1 VSLCDHCASGRLV
14 FQYRSVLYFT
24 SVISK
29 LHYAV
34 LLLSRVVCLSI
45 RTGRLTYYTLH
56 RCSLLENYFKAWRFL
71 PITADYLVARC
82 PHLWCRFIP
91 VLCCGYSIIYGSICT
106 SQLQNSRFDSTFVL
120 ASLQH
125 SSRILHTLETAFTVS
140 NFGQH
145 THTHTQ
151 YYAFTKVVSQSVL
164 NLLFCKKET
173 KVSGAMEGSSTSD
186 AKLLR
191 IKESSCPTLVFCS

>member
-145 THTHTQ
+145 THTHTH
-151 YYAFTKVVSQSVL
+151 TL
-164 NLLFCKKET
+164 NIMHSLKSFLSPFSISCFAKKKPRYPGQWRDRPRAT
-173 KVSGAMEGSSTSD
+173 PNSYG
-186 AKLLR
+186 
-191 IKESSCPTLVFCS
+191 